1 MVHYTHM
8 HSPEIVSIAHKLHT
22 QINVHVAEYHQ
33 HEAWHSSL
41 SCCMCCV
48 MRAVKYQV
56 LVSVVVVS
64 VLSSYSTVKYPT
76 ILMFSWLYALGGVFT
91 YLCTTWT
98 YF

>member
-48 MRAVKYQV
+48 MRAF
-56 LVSVVVVS
+56 
-64 VLSSYSTVKYPT
+64 TVKYPT
-76 ILMFSWLYALGGVFT
+76 ILMCLHTCVQHGLISSQLPFM
-91 YLCTTWT
+91 
-98 YF
+98 